1 MNVVVTGS
9 SGFLASNL
17 IHFLL
22 KKKINIFI
30 LTRNKKKFL
39 KIKKKFPQVKS
50 FNKIKKKINFECIYH
65 CASPNDIQSNKSINL
80 SIDGNIKFTYKI
92 MLLVIKFEIKKIIYL
107 STAQVYGKSLNGYVD
122 EKKECK
128 PLNNYGLFHKFSEDL
143 IKKMIISNKLDTK
156 YIILR
161 LSNIVG
167 TGHFYK
173 KDILRLL
180 PNNICKSIKKSNTA
194 ILKSSGKQY
203 RNFLSVYELVNIL
216 FLILK
221 NKKISSG
228 IYNVGGKNMS
238 VISLV
243 KKISYYISQHTKIK
257 NVIKTESKIPK
268 ISRKLHFSSK
278 KINTLLK
285 IKSKNK
291 TLKNTIINIYKTIIL

>member
-22 KKKINIFI
+22 KKKIKIFI

-39 KIKKKFPQVKS
+39 RIKKKFPQVKS
-50 FNKIKKKINFECIYH
+50 FNKIKKKINIECIYH
-65 CASPNDIQSNKSINL
+65 CASPNDLQSNKSINL
-80 SIDGNIKFTYKI
+80 SIDGNIKFTYKV

-107 STAQVYGKSLNGYVD
+107 STAQVYGKSLTGHVD

-167 TGHFYK
+167 TGQIYN

-180 PNNICKSIKKSNTA
+180 PNNICASIKKNNTA

-203 RNFLSVYELVNIL
+203 RNFLDVNDLVNIL

-221 NKKISSG
+221 NKKIPSG

-238 VISLV
+238 VISLI
-243 KKISYYISQHTKIK
+243 KKISYYLSRYTKIQ
-257 NVIKTESKIPK
+257 NVIKIQSKIPQ
-268 ISRKLHFSSK
+268 ISKKLYFSSK
-278 KINTLLK
+278 KINTILK
-285 IKSKNK
+285 IKSENK
-291 TLKNTIINIYKTIIL
+291 TLKDTIINIFQKL

>member
-1 MNVVVTGS
+1 
-9 SGFLASNL
+9 
-17 IHFLL
+17 
-22 KKKINIFI
+22 
-30 LTRNKKKFL
+30 
-39 KIKKKFPQVKS
+39 
-50 FNKIKKKINFECIYH
+50 
-65 CASPNDIQSNKSINL
+65 
-80 SIDGNIKFTYKI
+80 
-92 MLLVIKFEIKKIIYL
+92 
-107 STAQVYGKSLNGYVD
+107 
-122 EKKECK
+122 
-128 PLNNYGLFHKFSEDL
+128 
-143 IKKMIISNKLDTK
+143 MIISNKLDTK

-291 TLKNTIINIYKTIIL
+291 TLKNTIINIYQKL